1 MSSVTGLAE
10 KSISGPDG
18 NFSSGP
24 VSFTRTHLLPSFFAR
39 LALIVAILLS
49 CLLAHPA
56 QAQNWNRLGPPGG
69 NVISLA
75 ASSDGTV
82 YLGTPDGH
90 VFASTD
96 RGEHWQLRGRAGTR
110 LDGVVQRILADREN
124 PAHLL
129 AAVWYQD
136 PAQGGGIFQSL
147 DGARHWSLAGLSGE
161 AVRALEHS
169 ESDPAVWVAGTR
181 RGVFRSHDGA
191 RTWESITPAGNAEL
205 QSIDSLAIDPSNP
218 QIIYAGTYHLPW
230 KTLDGGRTW
239 SSIASG
245 MIDDSDIMSLRID
258 ASEPRRI
265 FSSACSGI
273 YRSDDGGAS
282 WTKLQG
288 IPYASRRTQQIVQDS
303 TDPHS
308 LYAATTQG
316 LWRSADSG
324 ESWNRVTPREI
335 VANTVLVLPGPAND
349 RLLVGTELQ
358 GVLRSDDGASSFAPS
373 NQGFSHHV
381 IASLA
386 ADPGNS
392 SHLLA
397 RIENSSAGLM
407 ETRDAGASWSE
418 LPGPAPAKT
427 PWQIFSSSSGWWVKF
442 AEGGLA
448 RPDFAGGNWTM
459 ANFRETIHGA
469 AIGRKSTARRS
480 PAHPAPQTKIVFPR
494 VTSLLEGPEKILVAS
509 DDGLWISDRDHPA
522 FARMPAKALPLP
534 VKYLSFGAH
543 NSLYAIAGGLLWTG
557 SFDASNWKELSVP
570 QNAGQVL
577 WITEIAS
584 VELPVRLVGTQRG
597 VFLGGPDA
605 PWQLLSNGLPA
616 IASLPISASGSR
628 WLVAMSNGGS
638 YQSADFGKTWQRVDT
653 DAEQG
658 RVTAVVPATEDSFF
672 VASQSE
678 GILRLSHSQRKPN
691 LIPTL
696 IPEWDSPVPVS
707 GILGT

>member
-1 MSSVTGLAE
+1 MPSVTGLAE

-24 VSFTRTHLLPSFFAR
+24 VSVLLMHFLPPFFAQA
-39 LALIVAILLS
+39 ALLVAILFS

-56 QAQNWNRLGPPGG
+56 EAQNWDRLGPPGG

-90 VFASTD
+90 IFASTD

-110 LDGVVQRILADREN
+110 LDGVVQRILPDKDN
-124 PAHLL
+124 PARLL

-161 AVRALEHS
+161 AVRALEDS
-169 ESDPAVWVAGTR
+169 ESDPRVWVAGTR
-181 RGVFRSHDGA
+181 RGVFRSRDGA

-239 SSIASG
+239 FSIASG
-245 MIDDSDIMSLRID
+245 MIDDSDIMSLSID
-258 ASEPRRI
+258 ASEPHRI
-265 FSSACSGI
+265 FSSACSGV
-273 YRSDDGGAS
+273 YRSDDAGAS

-303 TDPHS
+303 ADPHS
-308 LYAATTQG
+308 LYAATTEG
-316 LWRSADSG
+316 LWQSADSG

-335 VANTVLVLPGPAND
+335 VANVVLVLPGPAKN
-349 RLLVGTELQ
+349 RLLLATESQ
-358 GVLRSDDGASSFAPS
+358 GVLRSDDKASSFAPS

-386 ADPGNS
+386 ADPHDS
-392 SHLLA
+392 SHLLV
-397 RIENSSAGLM
+397 RIEESSATLM
-407 ETRDAGASWSE
+407 ETRDDGASWSE
-418 LPGPAPAKT
+418 LPGPVPSKT
-427 PWQIFSSSSGWWVKF
+427 PLQIFTSSFGWWVTS

-448 RPDFAGGNWTM
+448 RRDFAGGSWT
-459 ANFRETIHGA
+459 AVNFRETIRGA
-469 AIGRKSTARRS
+469 LVGRKSAARRS
-480 PAHPAPQTKIVFPR
+480 PGRSAPQSKIVFPR
-494 VTSLLEGPEKILVAS
+494 VTSILEGPEKILVAS

-522 FARMPAKALPLP
+522 FTRMSAKALALP
-534 VKYLSFGAH
+534 IKYLSLDSH
-543 NSLYAIAGGLLWTG
+543 NSLYAIAGDLLWTG
-557 SFDASNWKELSVP
+557 SFDASNWKQLSAP

-577 WITEIAS
+577 WIVEIAS
-584 VELPVRLVGTQRG
+584 AEVPVRLVGTQRG

-605 PWQLLSNGLPA
+605 PWQLLLNGLPA
-616 IASLPISASGSR
+616 IASLPIYVSGNH
-628 WLVAMSNGGS
+628 WLIAMSNGGS
-638 YQSADFGKTWQRVDT
+638 YQSADFGKTWQRMDT
-653 DAEQG
+653 DSEQG
-658 RVTAVVPATEDSFF
+658 RITSVIPTKENSFF

-678 GILRLSHSQRKPN
+678 GILRLSHSQK
-691 LIPTL
+691 
-696 IPEWDSPVPVS
+696 
-707 GILGT
+707 